1 MLKKLLGVLLFW
13 SVLTTSAQS
22 VEWVNTPEI
31 TLANLLPSGYI
42 SSTDANGA
50 VYWAGFKD
58 NPFSYTELFGNL
70 IYQKYTQ
77 GGNISFSK
85 TLGDRAVVH
94 QLQSDPQGNML
105 MAVEH
110 LNTLTYED
118 FSIPNTTGLP
128 QHVLLKFNITG
139 ELLWHKVLTMPV
151 VGVNT
156 FKTIAFDPAGHIY
169 IGYDN
174 YGTCHIE
181 KLNTNGDSLQL
192 IVQENVNRL
201 TSLAVDS
208 DGNIYASGSCAHINS
223 TYAGNMQPT
232 GFDYSVYLVKYS
244 ATGVFQ
250 WINYVEDITCSSP
263 MIQVDMNNNIYWAAE
278 TFIPVQLDAI
288 MTEGPSGGG
297 VDFFLAKLDANGNY
311 LWVREVPG
319 NGSLELAHHN
329 ALQLDDFGSLYLTG
343 ILSGGLTQWSEQVST
358 DTGTF
363 ANRDAVVL
371 RYLSDGVLDFAFT
384 AGGAQS
390 DWAHGLSVD
399 AAGDVYLTGM
409 MRGTAQM
416 QWFSFT
422 HPQPMGYTP
431 FLARISPVRLSVSQT
446 EKNTV
451 RIYPNPVTDLL
462 TVQTSEM
469 ILNLS
474 VFSLNGQRMQ
484 LPQND
489 NQLDFSGEANGVYV
503 VSVATENGVE
513 RVKVVR

>member
-1 MLKKLLGVLLFW
+1 MLKKLLAVLLLW
-13 SVLTTSAQS
+13 PVLTTSAQS

-42 SSTDANGA
+42 SATDANGA

-70 IYQKYTQ
+70 TYQKYTQ
-77 GGNISFSK
+77 GGNILFSK

-128 QHVLLKFNITG
+128 QHVLLKFNATG

-156 FKTIAFDPAGHIY
+156 FKSIVFDPAGHIY

-174 YGTCHIE
+174 YGTCYIE
-181 KLNTNGDSLQL
+181 KLNANGDSLQL

-201 TSLAVDS
+201 TALAVDS
-208 DGNIYASGSCAHINS
+208 DGNIYATGSCANTNS
-223 TYAGNMQPT
+223 VYAGVLQPT
-232 GFDYSVYLVKYS
+232 DLDYTVYLVKYS
-244 ATGVFQ
+244 PAGVFQ
-250 WINYVEDITCSSP
+250 WIKYVQDITCSSP
-263 MIQVDMNNNIYWAAE
+263 VVQVDSNNNIYWAAE
-278 TFIPVQLDAI
+278 TFISVQLDNLT
-288 MTEGPSGGG
+288 TEGPING
-297 VDFFLAKLDANGNY
+297 VDFFLAKLNTNGNY
-311 LWVREVPG
+311 LWAKEVPG
-319 NGSLELAHHN
+319 NGSLEVAHHN
-329 ALQLDDFGSLYLTG
+329 FLQLDDFGSLYLTG

-358 DTGTF
+358 DTGAF
-363 ANRDAVVL
+363 ANREVVVL
-371 RYLSDGVLDFAFT
+371 RYLADGVLDFAFT
-384 AGGAQS
+384 AGGTQS

-409 MRGTAQM
+409 MQGTAQM

-431 FLARISPVRLSVSQT
+431 FLARISPITLSVSQP

-462 TVQTSEM
+462 TVQTSET

-484 LPQND
+484 LPQSG
-489 NQLDFSGEANGVYV
+489 NQLDFSGVANGLYV
-503 VSVATENGVE
+503 VEVVTEKGVE

>member
-1 MLKKLLGVLLFW
+1 MLKKRLGVLLFW

-42 SSTDANGA
+42 SATDANGS

-70 IYQKYTQ
+70 VYQKYTQ
-77 GGNISFSK
+77 GGNILFSK

-110 LNTLTYED
+110 LNTLIYED

-128 QHVLLKFNITG
+128 QHVLLKFNATG

-156 FKTIAFDPAGHIY
+156 FKTIAFDPVGHIY

-181 KLNTNGDSLQL
+181 KLNANGDSLQL

-201 TSLAVDS
+201 TSLTVDS
-208 DGNIYASGSCAHINS
+208 DGNIYATGACANTNS
-223 TYAGNMQPT
+223 VYAGVLQPT
-232 GFDYSVYLVKYS
+232 DLDYTVYLVKYS
-244 ATGVFQ
+244 PEGVFQ
-250 WINYVEDITCSSP
+250 WIKYVEDITCSSP
-263 MIQVDMNNNIYWAAE
+263 MVQIDANNNIYWAAE
-278 TFIPVQLDAI
+278 TFISVQLDNI
-288 MTEGPSGGG
+288 TTEGPING
-297 VDFFLAKLDANGNY
+297 VDFFLAKLNTNGDY
-311 LWVREVPG
+311 LWAKELPG
-319 NGSLELAHHN
+319 NGSFEVAHHN
-329 ALQLDDFGSLYLTG
+329 FLQLDDFGSLYLSGT
-343 ILSGGLTQWSEQVST
+343 LSGGTTQWSEQVST
-358 DTGTF
+358 STGTF
-363 ANRDAVVL
+363 SNREVVL
-371 RYLSDGVLDFAFT
+371 LRYFDNGAIDFAFT
-384 AGGAQS
+384 AGGTQS
-390 DWAHGLSVD
+390 DSAQGLSVD
-399 AAGDVYLTGM
+399 AAGNAYLAGM
-409 MRGTAQM
+409 MQGTAQM

-431 FLARISPVRLSVSQT
+431 FLARISPVSLSINQP

-451 RIYPNPVTDLL
+451 RIYPNPVTDFL
-462 TVQTSEM
+462 TVQTSET

-489 NQLDFSGEANGVYV
+489 NQLDFSGMANGVYV
-503 VSVATENGVE
+503 VEVVMEKRVE